1 MTSSEIAAGT
11 QASVA
16 EMQQEW
22 HELTLRVD
30 QLEAERK
37 ALEQENKAMRSVLE
51 RVIEH
56 RQKSHSELVLLLTAL
71 VSKLP
76 INDVG
81 VIVSKLVDHNKN
93 VSQTLAAF
101 VKGTAD
107 EDLPQPT
114 LLRELDETKRDL
126 VAAMKPIVE
135 ELSQLDTPLESE
147 LLQGVS
153 SEPETFFSPRMSRAN
168 RCFVKGQVPRERI
181 VREFGEEA
189 LLFFNDMTT
198 DAKLNPRPK
207 PEEIALAFKNDFE
220 VLLPQNTTLNPA
232 KRKELLALYQRV
244 QLSKSPAEASRLQKN
259 AFLKLSFIAELLHF
273 YENPNTEAPDALFAQ
288 RLPGLIEQLV
298 LSGPGEN
305 LDEKLI
311 LLGEG
316 LMAFVISAEHRQMI
330 INNVGKGS
338 SAGKTLKY
346 VLRLRSEK
354 VPASD
359 PDQVLADFVKHL
371 IPAPPKR
378 APLPETLAALLRLVD
393 PGTQKLVVRFIMDSD
408 RLRKQDSEALGRAIG
423 AELGLKGL
431 PEEIK
436 AQAGLSPEIERK
448 LAWANIKALISQRS
462 EPTAIA
468 ATIRDRL
475 NAKYDAEEI
484 RQSWITLT
492 EADPI
497 SLIRIFCQ
505 IPYRADGKTDSIART
520 VLETYVTRL
529 MHEKYAAAY
538 NKVVNSLRNMFTAKA
553 DSPTLLNFMALVRW
567 VSPEAADKLS
577 ADIGMPLPAPQS

>member
-288 RLPGLIEQLV
+288 RLPGLIEQMV